1 MKRIIQLLP
10 AILLAG
16 VLSAQTTAYEF
27 RIVLHPAMTIGEHV
41 FSADTIGNAAISDTG
56 EIAFVAR
63 WPEGNRNHAAVFSL
77 HRLVATEGDVI
88 DSQTLAYIP
97 LDSKLSI
104 NGSGA
109 VGYEAFCIF
118 SEDLHLFVE
127 RRHILV
133 PSDNPDFRLSD
144 EGQIIIGPPSVA
156 CESSKC
162 SPLSILPH
170 NSRGQVVITLNT
182 ARGPFLLIGTPT
194 GKGHHA
200 KTR

>member
-27 RIVLHPAMTIGEHV
+27 RIVLHPAMTIGGHV

-109 VGYEAFCIF
+109 VAYEAFCIF

-133 PSDNPDFRLSD
+133 PSDNPDFTLND
-144 EGQIIIGPPSVA
+144 KGQIVMPVPS
-156 CESSKC
+156 CESAKC
-162 SPLSILPH
+162 GPFSMLPH
-170 NSRGQVVITLNT
+170 NNRGQIVIALNT
-182 ARGPFLLIGTPT
+182 AQGPFLLVGTLR
-194 GKGHHA
+194 GH
-200 KTR
+200 